1 MGRGGRAKSWTLAS
15 VMFEPLNW
23 GVGGRGGVRDSLMGA
38 LLHVEWNGFQEP

>member
-23 GVGGRGGVRDSLMGA
+23 GGGVSET
-38 LLHVEWNGFQEP
+38 H

>member
-23 GVGGRGGVRDSLMGA
+23 GVGVRDSLMGA
-38 LLHVEWNGFQEP
+38 LLHVEWDGFQEP

>member
-23 GVGGRGGVRDSLMGA
+23 GWGGGGVRDSLMGA
-38 LLHVEWNGFQEP
+38 LLHVEWDGFQEP